1 MMDNDS
7 EVRQEFHPA
16 DYVIFLGV
24 LVVSLVIGLYYAVTG
39 GRQQTTKE
47 FLMAN
52 HQMKTLPVAL
62 SILVS
67 FVSGIL
73 VLGTPAEMY
82 TRGTQLFMRTI
93 GYCVACFL
101 SSRLFVPL
109 FFSLKVTSSFEVRSA
124 FFPPQNPRDMENV
137 KCGVRSEMGRI
148 FVFPP
153 FLPSGYDCNYSE
165 TESNKAGIRSV
176 SKQGKLV
183 SK

>member
-1 MMDNDS
+1 MMEDDS
-7 EVRQEFHPA
+7 GVRREFHPA

-24 LVVSLVIGLYYAVTG
+24 LVVSLVIGLYYAMTG
-39 GRQQTTKE
+39 GKQQTTKE

-109 FFSLKVTSSFEVRSA
+109 FFSLKVTSSFEVRST
-124 FFPPQNPRDMENV
+124 FPSLHR
-137 KCGVRSEMGRI
+137 KTLGRFGVDTEHGG
-148 FVFPP
+148 FLCFPP
-153 FLPSGYDCNYSE
+153 FLPSGYDCRL
-165 TESNKAGIRSV
+165 IRPTL
-176 SKQGKLV
+176 KQKMIRRV
-183 SK
+183 MVQ

>member
-1 MMDNDS
+1 MMDNGS

-109 FFSLKVTSSFEVRSA
+109 FFSLRVTSSFEVRSV
-124 FFPPQNPRDMENV
+124 FFPPQKP
-137 KCGVRSEMGRI
+137 
-148 FVFPP
+148 
-153 FLPSGYDCNYSE
+153 
-165 TESNKAGIRSV
+165 
-176 SKQGKLV
+176 
-183 SK
+183 